1 MNITSTIIINKPLKT
16 VWDFYDDPENLKLWL
31 TNFKSFETIS
41 GTHGTAGAKAKHT
54 YVERGR
60 ELFMFEEL
68 TARIPYQK
76 LSGILTMPKMMT
88 SLMDTTFV
96 EKDGATV
103 ITCVTETKFEFI
115 SLKLFGFL
123 LKKGFQKRQ
132 DSHFEK
138 LKMEIEK
145 LAV

>member
-16 VWDFYDDPENLKLWL
+16 VWDFYDSPDNLKLWL

-41 GTHGTAGAKAKHT
+41 GTPGTVGAKAKHT

-60 ELFMFEEL
+60 EIFMFEEL
-68 TARIPYQK
+68 TEKIPYKK
-76 LSGILTMPKMMT
+76 LCGILSMPKMMT
-88 SLMDTTFV
+88 SVMETNFTEQNGTTAV
-96 EKDGATV
+96 
-103 ITCVTETKFEFI
+103 TCNSETKFEFV

-132 DSHFEK
+132 DAHFEK
-138 LKMEIEK
+138 LKLAIEQN
-145 LAV
+145 V